1 MLLYRPPRLLL
12 GLRLLLNW
20 TTSLLGLLSLLDGL
34 PGGKLIKSAKPGH
47 SISDDVKLLRSETV
61 ARPLRLLGLLK
72 LRLLRLSGLLLLET
86 GLLLLRKSWLLRL
99 NLIGASF
106 GQLGKLRLLSSGK
119 ILGWES

>member
-1 MLLYRPPRLLL
+1 M
-12 GLRLLLNW
+12 RLLLNW

-34 PGGKLIKSAKPGH
+34 PGGKLIKSTKPGD
-47 SISDDVKLLRSETV
+47 SVSDDVKLLRGETI
-61 ARPLRLLGLLK
+61 ARPLRLLK

-99 NLIGASF
+99 NLIGTSF

-119 ILGWES
+119 VLGGES